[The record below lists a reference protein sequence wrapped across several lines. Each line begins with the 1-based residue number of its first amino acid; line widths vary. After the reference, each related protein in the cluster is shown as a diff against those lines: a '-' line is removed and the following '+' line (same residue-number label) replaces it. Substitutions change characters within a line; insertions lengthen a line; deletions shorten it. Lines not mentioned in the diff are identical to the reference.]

1 MAISESP
8 RKQDLGHDL
17 GHELGIDWPPMGGRR
32 TNLALFALLA
42 AAFATGWISFSLVST
57 PARVTLVVHALAGVG
72 IALLLPWKTALSS
85 RALQRR
91 RPIWWASIVFGILL
105 FASLVG
111 GFLHSF
117 GRPYLGLGIDLTA
130 MEVHV
135 GAAIALVP
143 FAAWHTWARW
153 VRPRPTDL
161 VRRNVLRAGAL
172 LGAGGIGYVLLPS
185 AARAATGSYEL
196 GSRQPQLLPST
207 QWMFDSVP
215 GISLSEW
222 QLHAAGRTWSYD
234 ELAVFADELTATIDC
249 TGGWYSEQDWQGA
262 RVDRLLERTRTSG
275 VESFVVRS
283 RTGYSRRFP
292 IADAAR
298 MLLATRVGGNQLDA
312 AHGFP
317 ARLVVPGRRGF
328 EWVKW
333 VDRIE
338 LDELPAWWQSP
349 FPLQ

>member
-1 MAISESP
+1 
-8 RKQDLGHDL
+8 
-17 GHELGIDWPPMGGRR
+17 
-32 TNLALFALLA
+32 
-42 AAFATGWISFSLVST
+42 
-57 PARVTLVVHALAGVG
+57 
-72 IALLLPWKTALSS
+72 
-85 RALQRR
+85 
-91 RPIWWASIVFGILL
+91 
-105 FASLVG
+105 
-111 GFLHSF
+111 
-117 GRPYLGLGIDLTA
+117 
-130 MEVHV
+130 
-135 GAAIALVP
+135 
-143 FAAWHTWARW
+143 
-153 VRPRPTDL
+153 
-161 VRRNVLRAGAL
+161 
-172 LGAGGIGYVLLPS
+172 
-185 AARAATGSYEL
+185 
-196 GSRQPQLLPST
+196 
-207 QWMFDSVP
+207 MFDSVP